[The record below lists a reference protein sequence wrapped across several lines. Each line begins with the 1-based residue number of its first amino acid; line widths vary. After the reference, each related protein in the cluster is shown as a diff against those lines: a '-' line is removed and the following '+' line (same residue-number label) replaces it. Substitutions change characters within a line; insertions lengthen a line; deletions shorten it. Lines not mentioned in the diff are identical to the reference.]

1 MARNVSTEKRPRG
14 GKRQGAGRKKNG
26 RRLDHAHARRPL
38 LSSRHPVHVVLRTL
52 ASVPRLR
59 DRDGYRAMRRVLT
72 RYLGLDDFR
81 VVHLSLQHNHIH
93 LLVEAENQNVL
104 ARRMQSFAINAA
116 RAINKSNRAYGKVFA
131 YRYHATQI
139 TTARYARHALAYV
152 LNNWRHH
159 REDAAHI
166 DAIKARLDPYASG
179 ISFTGWINETRFA
192 CPSGYTPLPV
202 SPAQTSLLAFEW
214 KRYGLIDEWERPG
227 PFRW

>member
-1 MARNVSTEKRPRG
+1 MSREVSTEKRG
-14 GKRQGAGRKKNG
+14 GKRRGAGRKKNG
-26 RRLDHAHARRPL
+26 RGLDHAHAPRPA

-52 ASVPRLR
+52 DCIPRLR
-59 DRDGYRAMRRVLT
+59 DRDGYRAIRRVLT

-93 LLVEAENQNVL
+93 LLVEAADQHVL

-116 RAINKSNRAYGKVFA
+116 RAINKSNRGYGKVFA

-139 TTARYARHALAYV
+139 TTARHARHALAYV
-152 LNNWRHH
+152 LNNWRRH
-159 REDAAHI
+159 REDAANMA
-166 DAIKARLDPYASG
+166 AITARLDPYATG
-179 ISFTGWINETRFA
+179 YSFTGWLNGTRFA
-192 CPSGYTPLPV
+192 CPANYTPLPV

-214 KRYGLIDEWERPG
+214 KRYGLIDEWEPPG